1 MRQEARALCS
11 RLKSFQRS
19 FLGSEINKQAKDMI
33 TFFFVGIL
41 PTNPVKWKQRSYLDY
56 ELILDLRHETVAAS
70 WNELHYVSQ
79 WRKANLPFP
88 HSSASLCH
96 L

>member
-33 TFFFVGIL
+33 TFFFVDIL
-41 PTNPVKWKQRSYLDY
+41 PTNPVK
-56 ELILDLRHETVAAS
+56 
-70 WNELHYVSQ
+70 
-79 WRKANLPFP
+79 
-88 HSSASLCH
+88 
-96 L
+96 